1 MRVAERWFSHVEIDD
16 GVILIR
22 EPHVDPWLQ
31 ANVFLVRGRDRDAL
45 IDSGLGLG
53 SLRAELADLF
63 ERPVVAIATHRH
75 FDHVG
80 GLHEFEE
87 VVVHRDDAEAVRTG
101 DLFASVDVADYP
113 DEEFTGYDDR
123 PTSMLRALPREGFE
137 LSDYRIEP
145 AEPTRVVEDGDTI
158 DLGDR
163 SFTVLHLPG
172 HTPGEIGLWEA
183 ETRTLYSGDC
193 VYESGMLLDELEE
206 SNIPDYVASMERLRD
221 IDVRVVRGG
230 HDDEFGRPRLLEL
243 IDDYVGRRGV
253 R

>member
-1 MRVAERWFSHVEIDD
+1 MRVAERWFEHAEIDD
-16 GVILIR
+16 DVLVIR
-22 EPHVDPWLQ
+22 EPHVDPFLQ
-31 ANVFLVRGRDRDAL
+31 ANLFLVRGRERDAL

-53 SLRAELADLF
+53 SLRGELGELF

-101 DLFASVDVADYP
+101 DLFASVDIDEYP
-113 DEEFTGYDDR
+113 PEEFVGYDDP
-123 PTSMLRALPREGFE
+123 PTRLLNALPRPGFA
-137 LSDYRIEP
+137 LGDYRVEP
-145 AEPTRVVEDGDTI
+145 AAPSRIVDEGDAI

-163 SFTVLHLPG
+163 AFTVLHLPG

-193 VYESGMLLDELEE
+193 VYESGMLLDELPE
-206 SNIPDYVASMERLRD
+206 SSIPDYVRSMERLRD
-221 IDVRVVRGG
+221 LDVRVVRGG
-230 HDDEFGRPRLLEL
+230 HDDPFGRERLLEL
-243 IDDYVGRRGV
+243 IDDYVARRGG
-253 R
+253 